1 MNLPFQLLKVGKA
14 FLAKSPTEWPA
25 DEDYCTIV
33 QFVRNLRVV
42 NDVAENAVQ
51 MATDYKELIT
61 KDVTQRKMLM
71 VIGGRCSSKAKQVGP
86 ASNSVA
92 ANPEQVASQ
101 SEQSRYKSEEKLIY
115 LQKMS

>member
-1 MNLPFQLLKVGKA
+1 M
-14 FLAKSPTEWPA
+14 
-25 DEDYCTIV
+25 

-42 NDVAENAVQ
+42 NDIAENAVQ

-61 KDVTQRKMLM
+61 KDEIQRKMLM
-71 VIGGRCSSKAKQVGP
+71 VGVAQQRRDRSDLQ
-86 ASNSVA
+86 SNSVA

>member
-1 MNLPFQLLKVGKA
+1 MPKGTEKLRLLSEPH
-14 FLAKSPTEWPA
+14 FT
-25 DEDYCTIV
+25 
-33 QFVRNLRVV
+33 
-42 NDVAENAVQ
+42 AES
-51 MATDYKELIT
+51 KG
-61 KDVTQRKMLM
+61 VTQQKMLF
-71 VIGGRCSSKAKQVGP
+71 GGRCSTKAKQVGP